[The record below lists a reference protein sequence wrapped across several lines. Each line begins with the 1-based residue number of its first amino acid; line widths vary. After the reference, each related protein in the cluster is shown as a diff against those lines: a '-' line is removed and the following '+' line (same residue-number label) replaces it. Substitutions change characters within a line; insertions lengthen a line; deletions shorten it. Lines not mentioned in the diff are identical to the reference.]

1 MAKQPSD
8 LPTLQDDLRRLEE
21 IVRRLEADDADL
33 DAALALFEEG
43 VVRLRAA
50 RERLAEAE
58 ARVKKVVEQA
68 DGSVGLVDLEG

>member
-1 MAKQPSD
+1 MARQPTET
-8 LPTLQDDLRRLEE
+8 PTLQDDLRRLEE

-68 DGSVGLVDLEG
+68 

>member
-1 MAKQPSD
+1 MATQPIET
-8 LPTLQDDLRRLEE
+8 PTLQDDLRRLEE

-68 DGSVGLVDLEG
+68 DGSVGLVDLDA

>member
-1 MAKQPSD
+1 MAKQPTET
-8 LPTLQDDLRRLEE
+8 PTLQDDLRRLEE

>member
-1 MAKQPSD
+1 MAKQPTET
-8 LPTLQDDLRRLEE
+8 PTLQDDLRRLEE

-68 DGSVGLVDLEG
+68 DGSVGLVDLDG

>member
-1 MAKQPSD
+1 MAKQPTGV
-8 LPTLQDDLRRLEE
+8 PTLQDDLRRLEE

-68 DGSVGLVDLEG
+68 DGSVELVDLDG